1 MNKKTAEQIDGHKQ
15 KIKEICTKRIQY
27 LEDWIREH
35 KSFEYGARY
44 WGKIE
49 EYQKEVRELQSI
61 INGTRESDLAREN
74 ISLKAKN
81 NDYKWL
87 LQKCRDKMTGYGEFE
102 VLIRKI
108 NDYL

>member
-27 LEDWIREH
+27 LEDWIKEH
-35 KSFEYGARY
+35 QSFEYGARY

-49 EYQKEVRELQSI
+49 EYQAEIRELKAI
-61 INGTRESDLAREN
+61 GDGTREQDLAMEN
-74 ISLKAKN
+74 INLKAKN
-81 NDYKWL
+81 SDYKWL
-87 LQKCRDKMTGYGEFE
+87 LQKCLNKMSGYGEFE

>member
-1 MNKKTAEQIDGHKQ
+1 MNKKTAQQIYGHKQ
-15 KIKEICTKRIQY
+15 KIEEICTKRIQY

-35 KSFEYGARY
+35 QSFEYGVRY
-44 WGKIE
+44 MVKVE
-49 EYQKEVRELQSI
+49 EAQKEIRELQSI
-61 INGTRESDLAREN
+61 LNGTRESDLAREN

-87 LQKCRDKMTGYGEFE
+87 LQKCLNKMSGYGEFE

>member
-35 KSFEYGARY
+35 KSFVYGVRY
-44 WGKIE
+44 MVKVE
-49 EYQKEVRELQSI
+49 EAQKEIRELQSVP
-61 INGTRESDLAREN
+61 NGTRESDLAREN

-87 LQKCRDKMTGYGEFE
+87 LQKCLNKMSGYGEFE

>member
-1 MNKKTAEQIDGHKQ
+1 MNKKTAEQINGHKQ

-27 LEDWIREH
+27 LETWIREH
-35 KSFEYGARY
+35 QSFEYGVRY
-44 WGKIE
+44 MVKVE
-49 EYQKEVRELQSI
+49 EAQKEIRELQSI
-61 INGTRESDLAREN
+61 LNNTRESDLAREN
-74 ISLKAKN
+74 IDLKAKN

-87 LQKCRDKMTGYGEFE
+87 LQKCLNKMSGYGEFE